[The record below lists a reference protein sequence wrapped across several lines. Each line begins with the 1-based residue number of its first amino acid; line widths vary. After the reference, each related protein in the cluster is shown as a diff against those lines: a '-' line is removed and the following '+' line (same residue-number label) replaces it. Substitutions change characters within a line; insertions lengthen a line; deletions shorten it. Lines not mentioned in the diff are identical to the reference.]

1 MKLRAMRNSVTA
13 WVVVA
18 GGVVVLKLWVNAGSM
33 MRLTWASS
41 WVMYGEWATRS
52 VAPWIQILWVVLMVL
67 SLNASTGQ
75 VFKPVW
81 ADRKFFQG

>member
-1 MKLRAMRNSVTA
+1 MVFDRAKEASDAEIFDWLRTSRWGRCAYRCDNDVVDHQVIAARFAGAVTA

-41 WVMYGEWATRS
+41 WVM
-52 VAPWIQILWVVLMVL
+52 
-67 SLNASTGQ
+67 
-75 VFKPVW
+75 
-81 ADRKFFQG
+81 